1 MKASDAD
8 PSRAAVAFRGITTK
22 SPLEAELE
30 QQRAVE
36 EMERAQREMREEAA
50 RIASGRGATHSA
62 SSSSAPSQQP
72 SPSSPPKPKPAP
84 PVFGAPLGGSV
95 ARTPSTPATE
105 KPQPKR
111 TVVKAPTVSYTHLTL
126 PTKA

>member
-1 MKASDAD
+1 MLRALRSPAASSSRAGGATTTANVGAPWHPTKAWDAD

-50 RIASGRGATHSA
+50 RIASGRGATCLLYTS
-62 SSSSAPSQQP
+62 P
-72 SPSSPPKPKPAP
+72 SP
-84 PVFGAPLGGSV
+84 
-95 ARTPSTPATE
+95 RD
-105 KPQPKR
+105 
-111 TVVKAPTVSYTHLTL
+111 
-126 PTKA
+126 